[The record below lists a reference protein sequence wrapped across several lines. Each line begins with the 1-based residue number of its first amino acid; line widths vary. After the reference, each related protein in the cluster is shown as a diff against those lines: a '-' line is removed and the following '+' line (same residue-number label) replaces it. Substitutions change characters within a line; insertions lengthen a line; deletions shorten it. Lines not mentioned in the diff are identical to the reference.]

1 MTRVFTARVHN
12 GTVAGAEL
20 AGLPDGA
27 TVTVVI
33 SDQEPAELTED
44 EETELVSRIAEADRG
59 EALVSGQ
66 DVLRGL
72 DARRAPLSKP

>member
-12 GTVAGAEL
+12 GMVAGAEL

-33 SDQEPAELTED
+33 SDEEPAELTED
-44 EETELVSRIAEADRG
+44 DETELVSRIEEADRG
-59 EALVSGQ
+59 EAFVSAH
-66 DVLRGL
+66 DVLRGV
-72 DARRAPLSKP
+72 DARRASLSKP